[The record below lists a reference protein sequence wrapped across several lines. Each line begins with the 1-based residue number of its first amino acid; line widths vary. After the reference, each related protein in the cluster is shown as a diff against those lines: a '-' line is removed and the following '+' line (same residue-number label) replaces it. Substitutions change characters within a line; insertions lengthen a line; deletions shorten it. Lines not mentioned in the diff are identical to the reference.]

1 VYPGVVVFAG
11 PTQFAGRYG
20 RRIRLACG
28 ARLTNLGL
36 PLSPRS
42 STTSGMLFTLLFGQ
56 RTQKTDSSC
65 SAVVEGPSSD
75 KSLAVP
81 RHSARLAEVQLTS
94 IVISKLPRGIGSGAL
109 KGKWES
115 AEVEKKWEESAFAK
129 SRAKSAK
136 RRQLNDFER
145 FKVMRLRKQ
154 VRFEER
160 KQLAKIKASA

>member
-1 VYPGVVVFAG
+1 MCHAK
-11 PTQFAGRYG
+11 
-20 RRIRLACG
+20 
-28 ARLTNLGL
+28 
-36 PLSPRS
+36 RS
-42 STTSGMLFTLLFGQ
+42 SKD
-56 RTQKTDSSC
+56 KTEQSH

-75 KSLAVP
+75 KSLIVP
-81 RHSARLAEVQLTS
+81 RHSVRLAEVQLTP
-94 IVISKLPRGIGSGAL
+94 IVISKLPRGIGPGPL
-109 KGKWES
+109 KSKWEA

-154 VRFEER
+154 VRFEEK